1 MLKPNRDVGIVG
13 HGAYLPRY
21 RIRAEE
27 IARVWGTAGTNGNLP
42 VREKSVPGPDEDT
55 LTMAIEAA
63 RGALLRA
70 RIGPDR
76 LRAVWVGSESHPYAV
91 KPTAT
96 VVAQAL
102 GAVPFTQAAD
112 WQFACKAGTEA
123 LQAGFS
129 LVGSGSGDYALAIGS
144 DTAQGRPAD
153 ELEYTA
159 SAGAAAFVVGPAEEA
174 LAVLEGAL
182 SFVTDTPDFFR
193 RPAGE
198 YPQHGMRFTGEPA
211 YFHHTLGAGQA
222 LLEELGA
229 RPEDFDLAIFHQ
241 PNTKFPLRVGQAL
254 GFREEQ
260 LRVGL
265 LVGEVG
271 NTYAG
276 SSLLG
281 LAAALDEV
289 PAGTRIFLVSFGSG
303 AGSDAFALRT
313 TSLVESR
320 RDLAPR
326 VRDYVG
332 RKRYVDYAIYA
343 RYRKKFKTAG

>member
-1 MLKPNRDVGIVG
+1 MKPNREVGIAG
-13 HGAYLPRY
+13 YGAYLPRY

-27 IARVWGTAGTNGNLP
+27 IARVWGTDGANGDLPIEEKTVAGL
-42 VREKSVPGPDEDT
+42 DEDT
-55 LTMAIEAA
+55 LTMALEAA
-63 RGALLRA
+63 RHALVRA
-70 RIGPDR
+70 QIEPNQ

-102 GAVPFTQAAD
+102 GAVPLTQAAD

-123 LQAGFS
+123 LQAGFA
-129 LVGSGSGDYALAIGS
+129 LVGSGTGDYALAIGA
-144 DTAQGRPAD
+144 DTAQGRPSD

-159 SAGAAAFVVGPAEEA
+159 SAGGAAFVVGPAEQS
-174 LAVLEGAL
+174 LAVLEGSL

-193 RPAGE
+193 RPGGE

-211 YFHHTLGAGQA
+211 YFHHTLGAARA

-229 RPEDFDLAIFHQ
+229 QPSDYHLAIFHQ
-241 PNTKFPLRVGQAL
+241 PNTKFPLRAAQML
-254 GFREEQ
+254 GFSEEQ
-260 LRVGL
+260 VRAGL
-265 LVGEVG
+265 IVAEVG

-281 LAAALDEV
+281 LAAALDGV
-289 PAGTRIFLVSFGSG
+289 PANKRIFLVSFGSG
-303 AGSDAFALRT
+303 AGSDAFSLRT
-313 TSLVESR
+313 TSLLASR

-326 VRDYVG
+326 LEDFVR
-332 RKRYVDYAIYA
+332 RKTYIDYATYA
-343 RYRKKFKTAG
+343 RFRKKLKV